1 MKDIVPSLTDIHI
14 KAEKLAAPRLDQTI
28 QECPPLHTH
37 SLDMGTRAS
46 EMNLPNVWLW
56 CAKAV
61 K

>member
-46 EMNLPNVWLW
+46 EMNLPNV
-56 CAKAV
+56 
-61 K
+61 